1 MDNIDL
7 VLVARGAE
15 WQYRLDAYT
24 DEQLEAISAI
34 AGKARKDLGSKLDK
48 GKLTEWSKERTMQAL
63 EEAGHLLD
71 GAREQMTACIAGV
84 AATAGSAAY
93 DAHSNIL
100 SFDGAATE
108 VKSVAMTADQL
119 YSMIKSTPVGGHTLS
134 EWVDRSFDYSMQKKI
149 KSEIAAGMMS
159 GESYK
164 ELANRLKECWPG
176 TIREMET
183 LTRTY
188 VQSVNVQA
196 MQDVY
201 EANADIVKSVVW
213 RATFGL
219 RTCILCA
226 GLDGHEYPV
235 TIHPPCPLHPRCRC
249 VLIPTV
255 VGANGM
261 GLSAKQINE
270 MAKPYSIKNGKI
282 GLGGGKVISA
292 GTFKGDFGQWM
303 KTTTPAQQRELLG
316 PSRLDAITSG
326 KVRFEDLVDKN
337 TGRLRTLDE
346 LGLGVKRSGKSQS

>member
-1 MDNIDL
+1 MNNIDL

-24 DEQLEAISAI
+24 DEQLKEISRI
-34 AGKARKDLGSKLDK
+34 TRKARNDLEAKLES

-63 EEAGHLLD
+63 DEAEYLLE
-71 GAREQMTACIAGV
+71 GTRAQITETIAGV

-93 DAHSNIL
+93 DAHSSIL
-100 SFDGAATE
+100 SFGGAATA
-108 VKSVAMTADQL
+108 VRSVAMTADQL
-119 YSMIKSTPVGGHTLS
+119 YSMVKSTPVGGNTLA

-149 KSEIAAGMMS
+149 KREMAAGMMS

-164 ELANRLKECWPG
+164 ELAGRIRECWPG
-176 TIREMET
+176 TTNEIET

-201 EANADIVKSVVW
+201 NANADIVKSVVW

-226 GLDGHEYPV
+226 GLDGHEYPLNE
-235 TIHPPCPLHPRCRC
+235 HPPCPLHPRCRC

-255 VGANGM
+255 IGPKGM

-292 GTFKGDFGQWM
+292 GTFKGDFGQWL

-316 PSRLDAITSG
+316 PSRLEAIVSG
-326 KVRFEDLVDKN
+326 KVGFEDLVDRN

-346 LGLGVKRSGKSQS
+346 LGVKRAVKGSKP